1 MNDDLIT
8 FLKYLNQKRGRRD
21 PIMVTL
27 FTSPSCT
34 SCRKAK
40 AWLKEN
46 EIPYQE
52 RNIFSEP
59 LSIEEVK
66 QILRMTEDGTDEII
80 STRSKTFQ
88 ELNINLESMPLQDLY
103 QLIADHPGLLRRPI
117 ILDEKRLQVGYNE
130 DEIRRFLPRKV
141 RTFQLMEAQRL
152 VNE

>member
-1 MNDDLIT
+1 
-8 FLKYLNQKRGRRD
+8 
-21 PIMVTL
+21 MVTL

-40 AWLKEN
+40 AWLKDN
-46 EIPYQE
+46 DIPYQE

-88 ELNINLESMPLQDLY
+88 ELNLNVETMPLQDLY
-103 QLIADHPGLLRRPI
+103 QLIADNPGLLRRPI
-117 ILDEKRLQVGYNE
+117 IMDEKRLQVGYNE

-141 RTFQLMEAQRL
+141 RTYQLLEAQRM
-152 VNE
+152 VN